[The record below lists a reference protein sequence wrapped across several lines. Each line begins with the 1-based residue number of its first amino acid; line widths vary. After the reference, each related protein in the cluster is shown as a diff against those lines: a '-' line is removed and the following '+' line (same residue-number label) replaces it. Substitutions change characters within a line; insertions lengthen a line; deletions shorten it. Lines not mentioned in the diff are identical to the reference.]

1 MKKNFNKE
9 LVYRFCLSDRE
20 MDLWNA
26 NLPQNISSCIVCAA
40 RVMGLLVYCWK
51 LRSEQIGSET

>member
-1 MKKNFNKE
+1 MKKNKE
-9 LVYRFCLSDRE
+9 PVYRFCLSDRE

-40 RVMGLLVYCWK
+40 RVMACLFIVGNCEANK
-51 LRSEQIGSET
+51 

>member
-1 MKKNFNKE
+1 MEENKE

-26 NLPQNISSCIVCAA
+26 NLPQNISPCIVCAA
-40 RVMGLLVYCWK
+40 RMMVCLFIVGN
-51 LRSEQIGSET
+51 SETNK